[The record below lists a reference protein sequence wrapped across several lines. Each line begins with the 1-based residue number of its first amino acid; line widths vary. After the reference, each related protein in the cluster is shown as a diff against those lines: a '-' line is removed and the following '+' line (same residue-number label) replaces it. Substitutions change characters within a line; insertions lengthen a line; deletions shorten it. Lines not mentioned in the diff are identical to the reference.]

1 MTIPNPSNLE
11 LDTKIE
17 LSWYLQ
23 SISGVAFSRKRF
35 FNFHFPAST

>member
-23 SISGVAFSRKRF
+23 SISGVAFSQKITLKS
-35 FNFHFPAST
+35 AE